1 MSWLTSG
8 IAFAQERQYDWGWS
22 IHPMGWMGGMSGSG
36 MMLMMLI
43 FWALVIIA
51 IVLGVRWILS
61 QGGTSR
67 SDTAM
72 EILRQRYARGEI
84 EKEEFEARRKD
95 LTS

>member
-1 MSWLTSG
+1 
-8 IAFAQERQYDWGWS
+8 
-22 IHPMGWMGGMSGSG
+22 MGGMSGSG